1 MSDIEDTPVVA
12 TFYCPGCEPTRD
24 PLKEI
29 LSVHWCDE
37 HRPEF
42 EGQDDEQAVFRTT
55 LQSTV
60 GEAEAETNRP
70 WCELLHRTLNQSKR
84 ARSGRQREREPRR
97 RPGQASK

>member
-12 TFYCPGCEPTRD
+12 TFYCPSCEPARD

-42 EGQDDEQAVFRTT
+42 EGQDDDQAIFHTT

-84 ARSGRQREREPRR
+84 GPRAR
-97 RPGQASK
+97 RPQRPSRSRATDG